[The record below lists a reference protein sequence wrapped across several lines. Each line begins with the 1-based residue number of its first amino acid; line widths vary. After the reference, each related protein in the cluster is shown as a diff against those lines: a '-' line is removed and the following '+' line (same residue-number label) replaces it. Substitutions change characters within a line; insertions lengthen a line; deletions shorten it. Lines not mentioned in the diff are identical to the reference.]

1 MSLLTF
7 SIKATALSL
16 EGSICS
22 RRTLPMKG
30 VVSQNDLCDL
40 LGLSVATSGV
50 MIEMLKLLRAL
61 FNSVLWSVW
70 QLLIDVS

>member
-16 EGSICS
+16 EESICS
-22 RRTLPMKG
+22 RRTLSMKS

-40 LGLSVATSGV
+40 LDLFVATSDV
-50 MIEMLKLLRAL
+50 MIEMLKLLQSL
-61 FNSVLWSVW
+61 FNSVL
-70 QLLIDVS
+70 

>member
-7 SIKATALSL
+7 SIKATGLSL

-22 RRTLPMKG
+22 RRTLAKKG
-30 VVSQNDLCDL
+30 DVPQNALCDL
-40 LGLSVATSGV
+40 LGFSVPMSGL
-50 MIEMLKLLRAL
+50 MMEMLKLSRAL

-70 QLLIDVS
+70 QLLVDVS